1 MALWVVRAGK
11 YGEREG
17 QALEKNVAAIGWDEL
32 PDLSGI
38 KTREELYALL
48 EKIYPDEK
56 RKTLLNWQ
64 SQIWPFIKEI
74 QQGDII
80 ALPLKNRS
88 VIVFGEVTGPYQYR
102 SDFGGGMKHTR
113 PVRWFEELP
122 RNAFDKDILF
132 SMGAFLTVFRVQRNN
147 AEERVR
153 VLLSNTQ
160 IKPANRNQET
170 ETEIEAPLDIE
181 QYANDQIRD
190 YIAQKFKGHDL
201 ARL

>member
-1 MALWVVRAGK
+1 
-11 YGEREG
+11 
-17 QALEKNVAAIGWDEL
+17 
-32 PDLSGI
+32 
-38 KTREELYALL
+38 
-48 EKIYPDEK
+48 
-56 RKTLLNWQ
+56 
-64 SQIWPFIKEI
+64 
-74 QQGDII
+74 
-80 ALPLKNRS
+80 
-88 VIVFGEVTGPYQYR
+88 
-102 SDFGGGMKHTR
+102 
-113 PVRWFEELP
+113 
-122 RNAFDKDILF
+122 
-132 SMGAFLTVFRVQRNN
+132 MGAFLTVFRVQRNN